1 MKVYETRDE
10 AVLREVVEPIEATGV
25 VKDAYEH
32 CDVDAIADAVVVF
45 CAGRDGNCGVCQRR
59 RSGYVVD
66 GAVDFWAVVEQHER

>member
-25 VKDAYEH
+25 AKDAYEH
-32 CDVDAIADAVVVF
+32 YDVDAIADAVVVF
-45 CAGRDGNCGVCQRR
+45 CAGRDGNYGVCQCP

-66 GAVDFWAVVEQHER
+66 EGADFWAAVERNER

>member
-32 CDVDAIADAVVVF
+32 YDVDAIADEVVVF
-45 CAGRDGNCGVCQRR
+45 CAGRDGNYGVCRCR